1 MNSSTRSASLYTT
14 IVKVRG
20 DSKTVEVCVSCCV
33 GPSRISYH
41 VFKQHVRNGDLQMDN
56 FFFTS
61 PGTVRVT
68 INDNGEIT
76 SENLMLAKITPYQVE
91 FIGQE
96 YEKIFCGKANERVW

>member
-1 MNSSTRSASLYTT
+1 
-14 IVKVRG
+14 
-20 DSKTVEVCVSCCV
+20 
-33 GPSRISYH
+33 
-41 VFKQHVRNGDLQMDN
+41 MDN